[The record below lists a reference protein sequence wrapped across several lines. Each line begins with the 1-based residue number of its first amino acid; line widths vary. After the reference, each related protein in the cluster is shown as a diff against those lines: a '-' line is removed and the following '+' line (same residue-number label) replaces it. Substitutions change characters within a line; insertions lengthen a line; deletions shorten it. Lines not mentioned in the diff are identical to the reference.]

1 MNSSNKFTKD
11 IGWKLLSLAIAIG
24 LWFTVINTE
33 NPLETRSYSATIQI
47 QNQESLFERGYVVVN
62 DDEISSTRIT
72 VRLRGQRLALD
83 TLSQSSTKV
92 QAIVDLDNVIYSY
105 NGEPV
110 SVPVNIVIPS
120 IVNNSFEILSK
131 SVQNVMVDIQPYIN
145 EDFTVKPVVNYSD
158 ASVRELINAVAS
170 PSTITAYGAK
180 SIINSIAEVRVE
192 VTPEKLEND
201 TVITAVPVAYDAEG
215 NVVNKVTFSSKEL
228 SVKISMDNLK
238 SVRVAA
244 DITGRAAAGYEV
256 TDVSISPDYIDVA
269 GSSDE
274 LAGIGVIR
282 LPDVDVNGAQ
292 ENITQEYNIQDY
304 LPEGVRT
311 VGGDSAVKTVTV
323 TVNVEQEEE
332 KELTIPSESITDNST
347 TPEGLFAEI
356 NSGDINIT
364 VRGASSAV
372 ETISADDIKASVD
385 LTDYEAGTYEDV
397 PLIFALPEGITMVSE
412 GASVTVTIS

>member
-228 SVKISMDNLK
+228 SVKISKDNLK
-238 SVRVAA
+238 SVSVAA
-244 DITGRAAAGYEV
+244 DITPRAAAGYED
-256 TDVSISPDYIDVA
+256 TDQSIRPDNIDLA

-364 VRGASSAV
+364 VRGASSAI

>member
-274 LAGIGVIR
+274 LAGIGAVSYTHLT
-282 LPDVDVNGAQ
+282 LP
-292 ENITQEYNIQDY
+292 T
-304 LPEGVRT
+304 
-311 VGGDSAVKTVTV
+311 
-323 TVNVEQEEE
+323 
-332 KELTIPSESITDNST
+332 NSR
-347 TPEGLFAEI
+347 
-356 NSGDINIT
+356 
-364 VRGASSAV
+364 V
-372 ETISADDIKASVD
+372 
-385 LTDYEAGTYEDV
+385 
-397 PLIFALPEGITMVSE
+397 
-412 GASVTVTIS
+412 

>member
-62 DDEISSTRIT
+62 DYEISSTRIT

-364 VRGASSAV
+364 VRGASSAI

>member
-1 MNSSNKFTKD
+1 MYSRYKITKD

-62 DDEISSTRIT
+62 EDEISSTRIT

-120 IVNNSFEILSK
+120 VVNNSFEILSK

-215 NVVNKVTFSSKEL
+215 NAVNKVTFSSKEL

-274 LAGIGVIR
+274 LAVIGVIR
-282 LPDVDVNGAQ
+282 LPDVDINGAQ

-311 VGGDSAVKTVTV
+311 VGGESAVKTVTV

-332 KELTIPSESITDNST
+332 KELTIPSESITDNAT

-356 NSGDINIT
+356 DSGDISIT

-372 ETISADDIKASVD
+372 ETVSADDIKASVD

-397 PLIFALPEGITMVSE
+397 PLIFTLPEGITMVSE
-412 GASVTVTIS
+412 GASVTVTVS

>member
-1 MNSSNKFTKD
+1 
-11 IGWKLLSLAIAIG
+11 
-24 LWFTVINTE
+24 
-33 NPLETRSYSATIQI
+33 
-47 QNQESLFERGYVVVN
+47 
-62 DDEISSTRIT
+62 
-72 VRLRGQRLALD
+72 
-83 TLSQSSTKV
+83 
-92 QAIVDLDNVIYSY
+92 
-105 NGEPV
+105 
-110 SVPVNIVIPS
+110 
-120 IVNNSFEILSK
+120 
-131 SVQNVMVDIQPYIN
+131 MVDIQPYIN

>member
-62 DDEISSTRIT
+62 EDEISSTRIT

-215 NVVNKVTFSSKEL
+215 NTVNKVTFSSKEL

-244 DITGRAAAGYEV
+244 DITGRAADGYEV

-323 TVNVEQEEE
+323 NVNVEQEEE
-332 KELTIPSESITDNST
+332 KELIIPSESITDNST

-412 GASVTVTIS
+412 GASVTVTVS